1 MRLGKISLVIIF
13 TLAVSALAFGADK
26 YQIDVPHSSMGFSV
40 KYLVVT
46 NVKGEFTNFAGAI
59 LYDDKD
65 ITKSSVDVTIKAA
78 SINTHDEKR
87 DNHLRSA
94 DFFDVENH
102 PEITFKSKKILKDG
116 DNHTL
121 VGDLTIRGVTKEVS
135 FPFIVNGPIKDPWG
149 NNRLAAQASLVI
161 NRQDFGV
168 SWNKALDAGGWLVGD
183 DVTINLEVQAIHA
196 KEGTN

>member
-1 MRLGKISLVIIF
+1 MRLIKISFVTILSLV
-13 TLAVSALAFGADK
+13 VSALAFGADK
-26 YQIDVPHSSMGFSV
+26 YQIDVPHSSVGFSV
-40 KYLVVT
+40 KYLLVT
-46 NVKGEFTNFAGAI
+46 NVKGEFGNFSGTI

-87 DNHLRSA
+87 HNHLRSA

-102 PEITFKSKKILKDG
+102 PEITFKSKQVTTDG
-116 DNHTL
+116 DNYTL

-135 FPFIVNGPIKDPWG
+135 LPFTLTGPIKDPWG

-168 SWNKALDAGGWLVGD
+168 AWNKALDAGGFLVGD
-183 DVTINLEVQAIHA
+183 DVTINLEVQAIQA